1 MVDCIDATNTRL
13 NFSDNQIL
21 KIKGN
26 KRMYLDHYGLAHQP
40 FSISPDPRFLWL
52 GEKHVEALATLKY
65 GIMENKGF
73 LLLTGEIG
81 TGKTV
86 LIKSLVQQL
95 DAEVTFAV
103 VSDPRLQLIDFYN
116 ILAYEFGMERR
127 FESKGDFLIYFKNF
141 LLEQHAQN
149 KKVLLI
155 IDEAQ
160 RLYHDLTDE
169 IRVLSNIEF
178 DHIKLI
184 NIFFVG
190 QSEFNR
196 MLSEERNLPLKQRIT
211 YSYHL
216 EPLTEQETADF
227 IAHRLKVAGANRD
240 IFGTEA
246 VREIYC
252 FSKGV
257 PRLINIMC
265 DHSLVTGYSANLTSI
280 DLAII
285 KECAKE
291 LQISENIDSLPSP
304 KSTVIEHNSH
314 VEKSQIVYSPQKIE
328 SDKQIPIKKVIIV
341 IAILSLF
348 FVIGILLFGIFYYGI
363 QLDDILTS
371 IQAIYQYINAK
382 L

>member
-1 MVDCIDATNTRL
+1 
-13 NFSDNQIL
+13 
-21 KIKGN
+21 
-26 KRMYLDHYGLAHQP
+26 MYLDHYGLAHKP

-103 VSDPRLQLIDFYN
+103 VTDPKFQLIDFYN

-127 FESKGDFLIYFKNF
+127 FESKADFLIYFKNF

-160 RLYHDLTDE
+160 RLYHDLIDE

-196 MLSEERNLPLKQRIT
+196 MLSEERNRPLKQRIT

-227 IAHRLKVAGANRD
+227 IAHRLKVGGAVRD
-240 IFGTEA
+240 IFSAEA
-246 VREIYC
+246 VREIYY
-252 FSKGV
+252 FSQGV
-257 PRLINIMC
+257 PRLINIIC
-265 DHSLVTGYSANLTSI
+265 DHCLVTGYSTDSTFI
-280 DLAII
+280 DLAIV
-285 KECAKE
+285 KECAEE
-291 LQISENIDSLPSP
+291 LQISEDIGTLPSP
-304 KSTVIEHNSH
+304 KPTVIEHDPP
-314 VEKSQIVYSPQKIE
+314 VEKSHIVNSPQQFE
-328 SDKQIPIKKVIIV
+328 PDRQNPIKKLTIIM
-341 IAILSLF
+341 AILSLLF
-348 FVIGILLFGIFYYGI
+348 GIGILLYG
-363 QLDDILTS
+363 LMLTDS
-371 IQAIYQYINAK
+371 F
-382 L
+382 

>member
-1 MVDCIDATNTRL
+1 
-13 NFSDNQIL
+13 
-21 KIKGN
+21 
-26 KRMYLDHYGLAHQP
+26 MYLDHYGLTHQP

-52 GEKHVEALATLKY
+52 GEKHLEGLATLKY

-73 LLLTGEIG
+73 LLLTGGIG
-81 TGKTV
+81 MGKTV
-86 LIKSLVQQL
+86 LIKSIVQQL
-95 DAEVTFAV
+95 DAEVTLAV
-103 VSDPRLQLIDFYN
+103 ISDPRMQLIDFYN
-116 ILAYEFGMERR
+116 ILAYEFGMNSR
-127 FESKGDFLIYFKNF
+127 FESKADFLIYFKNF
-141 LLEQHAQN
+141 LLDQHAQN

-155 IDEAQ
+155 VDEAQ
-160 RLYHDLTDE
+160 RLYHDLIDE

-196 MLSEERNLPLKQRIT
+196 MLSEERNRPLNQRIT
-211 YSYHL
+211 YNYHL

-227 IAHRLKVAGANRD
+227 IAHRLKVAGANGD
-240 IFGTEA
+240 IFSTEA

-252 FSKGV
+252 FSQGV
-257 PRLINIMC
+257 PRLINIIC
-265 DHSLVTGYSANLTSI
+265 DHGLVTGYSANLTSI

-291 LQISENIDSLPSP
+291 LQISANIDSSPSSKP
-304 KSTVIEHNSH
+304 AVIQHDPHDENPH
-314 VEKSQIVYSPQKIE
+314 IIDSPQKIK
-328 SDKQIPIKKVIIV
+328 SDKQVPNKKVIII

-348 FVIGILLFGIFYYGI
+348 IVIGILLFGIFYYGI
-363 QLDDILTS
+363 KLEDILVS
-371 IQAIYQYINAK
+371 IQAIYQYVNSK